1 MPTFRRI
8 RDLLARD
15 LSKPIEEVIRLS
27 QTDEEV
33 VYTELNE
40 YVVTD
45 NLRRSYTDLLRAILE
60 SRHNPT
66 EGIAVWVS
74 GFFGSGKSAFV
85 KNLGYILANPL
96 VKGVPAAE
104 LFIERV
110 REAAAEET
118 ELPNLIRTLTRTLQF
133 EVIMFDVSAARA
145 VQREGERLAEIMYRE
160 LLRNLDYAYR
170 AYEVAELEIE
180 LEAEGRLAEFVQT
193 VARLAREKGWAPRSL
208 PSTVTLPETLRGR
221 VPEEDYALWQRL
233 RTGAQA
239 INRASEAL
247 HRMDP
252 GTYPLPTTWAD
263 TVRARPVDVTVRL
276 LIDRTFELIQRRRP
290 GRAAFFIIDEVGQY
304 VARSADKILDLQGVV
319 REFGTAGRN
328 RTVRGEVPA
337 PAWIVVTSQEKLSEV
352 VDAIGDKR
360 IELAKLQDSF
370 RYHIDL
376 GPQDIQEVASRRVLV
391 KKPEAVP
398 FLEDLF
404 ERHRG
409 TLNNAVSLEQTGR
422 FVPVEKDAFVET
434 YPYLPHLIGL
444 SIDIMSALRLQT
456 GGVRHLGGS
465 NRTII
470 KQAYEMLVNERTN
483 LAEAPVGTLVTLD
496 KVYELV
502 EHNLSSEKQRDIHDI
517 DQKYGPDSWEAR
529 VARVLA
535 LIEGVKHL
543 PRTERNIAA
552 LLYDR
557 LGADFPLEPVRTALK
572 RLEQD
577 HFVRQAEGGWKLL
590 TLAEKTW
597 DAERREIR
605 VTLARETNLLR
616 EALERLWEDPGLRT
630 VAYGDMHS
638 FRIQAFFQGQSLVRH
653 GDLEFHLEIVDRDE
667 EGEDREWKERI
678 QAARQETRTR
688 SHRHEIRWIFPRTQD
703 LSDALRELARSEEMV
718 RRYEQE
724 AAQHRLGDEHL
735 ANLENE
741 KRRRQYW
748 QSEVDRLLK
757 EALLQ
762 GVGVFQGMTKRPA
775 DFHARNW
782 KDVVRG
788 MVQWVVPQLYTRLEE
803 GRVRL
808 SDRAAEKVLLAQ
820 DLSRLPP
827 EFYDV
832 DGGLGLVQQSPEG
845 YMLNQDAPVAAALL
859 AYFRQEEA
867 YGQSVT
873 GRKLEEHFKKPPFGW
888 RLELVQA
895 VLALLLREGLVEI
908 VAQGRRLYR
917 REDPQVRRAFQSIR
931 DFRNTTFRRRQPLDI
946 RERARAGRTL
956 QELTGEEVP
965 PEETALFEKARTWT
979 REILEEVRLTQ
990 ARLQDAGLTALLAP
1004 VREARAQLE
1013 ELLNQDSQEVVRTLA
1028 ERGRD
1033 LVQAMEAYRRVR
1045 PVAEDANLHQ
1055 VRRARKVL
1063 QDFWPDI
1070 ADKAP
1075 EGLRKRVQR
1084 VRNLLDSPEL
1094 PEHLGLLRGV
1104 VSDIEAL
1111 HRRVYEDLH
1120 RQRGEAYA
1128 QALAQVRTWPEWERV
1143 PEAAREEALRDLMA
1157 RACTDLDYDETA
1169 GRCRRCQA
1177 RIATMRSDLR
1187 AVQGYLEEVRQALQA
1202 RLPAK
1207 APAPS
1212 LVRLR
1217 LRDLVPTAHL
1227 RTPED
1232 VDALLAAL
1240 RQALLKH
1247 IQQGREVEIE

>member
-1 MPTFRRI
+1 MPTFKWI

-15 LSKPIEEVIRLS
+15 LNKPIEEVIRLS

-33 VYTELNE
+33 VYTELSE

-45 NLRRSYTDLLRAILE
+45 NLRRAYTDLLRAVLE

-85 KNLGYILANPL
+85 KNLGYILGNPL
-96 VKGVPAAE
+96 VKGESAAE

-118 ELPNLIRTLTRTLQF
+118 ELPDLIRALTRTLQF

-145 VQREGERLAEIMYRE
+145 VQREDERLAEVMYRE

-170 AYEVAELEIE
+170 SYEVAELEIE
-180 LEAEGRLAEFVQT
+180 LEAEGRLAEFVKT
-193 VARLAREKGWAPRSL
+193 VARLAREKGWGPRSL
-208 PSTVTLPETLRGR
+208 PSTVTLPETLRDR
-221 VPEEDYALWQRL
+221 VPEEDYALWQRI

-252 GTYPLPTTWAD
+252 GTYPQPTTWAKV
-263 TVRARPVDVTVRL
+263 VRARPVDITVHL
-276 LIDRTFELIQRRRP
+276 LIDRTFELMRRRRP
-290 GRAAFFIIDEVGQY
+290 GRVAFFIIDEVGQY

-328 RTVRGEVPA
+328 RTVRGETPA
-337 PAWIVVTSQEKLSEV
+337 PVWIVVTSQEKLSEV

-391 KKPEAVP
+391 KKPEAIP
-398 FLEDLF
+398 FLENLF

-456 GGVRHLGGS
+456 GGLRHLGGS

-470 KQAYEMLVNERTN
+470 KQAYEMLVNKRTN

-535 LIEGVKHL
+535 LVEGVKHL

-557 LGADFPLEPVRTALK
+557 LGADFALDAVRTALE

-605 VTLARETNLLR
+605 VTLSQETNLLR
-616 EALERLWEDPGLRT
+616 EALERLWEDPGLHT
-630 VAYGDMHS
+630 VAYSDMHN
-638 FRIQAFFQGQSLVRH
+638 FRLQVFFQGHALDRR
-653 GDLEFHLEIVDRDE
+653 GDLEFHLELVE
-667 EGEDREWKERI
+667 EDKEDRELKERV
-678 QAARQETRTR
+678 QAARQETRTP
-688 SHRHEIRWIFPRTQD
+688 SHRHEIRWIFPRTQA
-703 LSDALRELARSEEMV
+703 LSKALQELARSAEMV

-724 AAQHRLGDEHL
+724 AAQRRLGDEHL

-775 DFHARNW
+775 DFHARTW

-788 MVQWVVPQLYTRLEE
+788 MVHWVVPQLYTRLEE
-803 GRVRL
+803 GKVRL
-808 SDRAAEKVLLAQ
+808 SDRAAEKVLQ
-820 DLSRLPP
+820 TRDLSHLPP

-832 DGGLGLVQQSPEG
+832 DGGLGLVQQGPEG
-845 YMLNQDAPVAAALL
+845 YMLNQDAPVAAAIL
-859 AYFRQEEA
+859 AYFRQEEE

-873 GRKLEEHFKKPPFGW
+873 GKKLEEHFKKPPFGW

-908 VAQGRRLYR
+908 VAQGRRLHR
-917 REDPQVRRAFQSIR
+917 SEDPQVRRALQNIR
-931 DFRNTTFRRRQPLDI
+931 EFRNTTFRRRKPLDI
-946 RERARAGRTL
+946 RIRAQAGRTL

-965 PEETALFEKARTWT
+965 PEETALFEKARTWA
-979 REILEEVRLTQ
+979 REVLGEVRLTQ
-990 ARLQDAGLTALLAP
+990 TRLQDAGLMALLAP
-1004 VREARAQLE
+1004 VREAREQLE
-1013 ELLNQDSQEVVRTLA
+1013 ALLNQDSQDVVSTLA

-1033 LVQAMEAYRRVR
+1033 LVQALKAYHHVR
-1045 PVAEDANLHQ
+1045 PVVEDENLQ
-1055 VRRARKVL
+1055 LVRQAREVL
-1063 QDFWPDI
+1063 RDFWPDI
-1070 ADKAP
+1070 AAEAP
-1075 EGLRKRVQR
+1075 EGLQERVHR
-1084 VRNLLDSPEL
+1084 ARNLLDSADL
-1094 PEHLGLLRGV
+1094 PDHLGLLHGV
-1104 VSDIEAL
+1104 VSDIQAL
-1111 HRRVYEDLH
+1111 HRRTYEKLH
-1120 RQRGEAYA
+1120 QLRGEKYTH
-1128 QALAQVRTWPEWERV
+1128 ALAQVQAWPEWEQV
-1143 PEAAREEALRDLMA
+1143 PEAEREGILRDLMA
-1157 RACTDLDYDETA
+1157 RACTDLDYDEAT
-1169 GRCRRCQA
+1169 GRCRRCHA

-1187 AVQGYLEEVRQALQA
+1187 AVQGYLEEARQALQE
-1202 RLPAK
+1202 RLPEE
-1207 APAPS
+1207 APARP
-1212 LVRLR
+1212 VVQLR
-1217 LRDLVPTAHL
+1217 LRDLAPTSHL

-1240 RQALLKH
+1240 RQALLEH
-1247 IQQGREVEIE
+1247 IQQGREVEIA